1 MTGVSNQCEHGVVRG
16 GWCRACAEPTK
27 VQRVYNY
34 PVFGTQ
40 GGGLVREVNKS
51 PFTYVFVEKPDCSGL
66 DVGDMMPKEW
76 DIIPANQ
83 AARDLIGHE
92 QWMDSD

>member
-1 MTGVSNQCEHGVVRG
+1 MERI
-16 GWCRACAEPTK
+16 
-27 VQRVYNY
+27 YNY

-40 GGGLVREVNKS
+40 GGGLVREVS
-51 PFTYVFVEKPDCSGL
+51 PCIYVFVEKPRHSSL
-66 DVGDMMPKEW
+66 DVGDTMPKEW

-83 AARDLIGHE
+83 AARDLVGHQ